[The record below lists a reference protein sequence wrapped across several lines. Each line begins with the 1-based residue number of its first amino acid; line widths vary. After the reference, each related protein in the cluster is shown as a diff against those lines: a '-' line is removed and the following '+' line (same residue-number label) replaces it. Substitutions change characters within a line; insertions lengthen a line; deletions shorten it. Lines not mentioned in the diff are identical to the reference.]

1 MKALTLWQPWA
12 SLWAC
17 GAKRFET
24 RGRAIH
30 YRGPIAIHAAAL
42 PVMEALRRMFGE
54 DEQAKRA
61 FMLAAEDALGY
72 KSMDEMVDD
81 LPLGAVLAT
90 GEMVGC
96 HRMIMSEAWK
106 QAGISCQ
113 TNKIWLPSKKEQLFG
128 GWTPGR
134 YAVEFANMKM
144 LDEPVPAKGKQG
156 LWNWEGA
163 P

>member
-1 MKALTLWQPWA
+1 MRTAAYPKEPWA

-61 FMLAAEDALGY
+61 FMLAAEDALGL
-72 KSMDEMVDD
+72 DAADIADD
-81 LPLGAVLAT
+81 GLPLGSVVAT
-90 GEMVGC
+90 GDLVGC
-96 HRMIMSEAWK
+96 
-106 QAGISCQ
+106 
-113 TNKIWLPSKKEQLFG
+113 
-128 GWTPGR
+128 
-134 YAVEFANMKM
+134 
-144 LDEPVPAKGKQG
+144 
-156 LWNWEGA
+156 
-163 P
+163 